1 MRESATSALPQI
13 GHFLLRFIAPC
24 YESFPHRE
32 MPWETRVMLTNLGEY
47 WHLSMDPLDRL
58 PIDVYDCVTDEALG
72 AGARWGT
79 RELGLLRQQ
88 GPAR

>member
-1 MRESATSALPQI
+1 
-13 GHFLLRFIAPC
+13 
-24 YESFPHRE
+24 
-32 MPWETRVMLTNLGEY
+32 MLTKLCENR
-47 WHLSMDPLDRL
+47 HLSMDPLDR
-58 PIDVYDCVTDEALG
+58 PMNDVYDCVTSDALG